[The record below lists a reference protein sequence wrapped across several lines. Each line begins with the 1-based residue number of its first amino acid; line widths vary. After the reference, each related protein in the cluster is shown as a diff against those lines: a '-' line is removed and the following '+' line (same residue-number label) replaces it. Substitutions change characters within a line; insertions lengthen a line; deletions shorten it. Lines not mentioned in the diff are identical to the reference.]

1 MPFAEIFASG
11 APEQRTRLICAQ
23 LVADLMEG
31 EGGLDNSA
39 AGVISGL
46 VWQEAS
52 AWSIRGQPVSPAEA
66 PCYLIRISIPEGAL
80 TEQRMPRSFAA
91 APLYSPPP
99 DQPARFTSASR
110 RCRSSRSRRA
120 RGGHLTGRCRS
131 PDHRLRHHRRPCPS

>member
-11 APEQRTRLICAQ
+11 VPEQRTRLICAQ

-80 TEQRMPRSFAA
+80 TEQRMPRSSAA

-99 DQPARFTSASR
+99 DQPARLTSASR

-120 RGGHLTGRCRS
+120 RGGRLTSRCGSPRS
-131 PDHRLRHHRRPCPS
+131 PTTSPPPPMPS